1 MKIETASPQSSNY
14 LSLPV
19 DLCRVSTY
27 PFPPESPRPGELDEI
42 FSIYTA
48 DTPPAAR
55 GLRLWFRRTG
65 PIRPF
70 RTGPH
75 SRHRRSEKP
84 DHHLMAGATHQKNTE
99 GRTHP
104 PGNSQMGGQQV
115 TGRRTH
121 HHQHRKFYRPTTVSG
136 EKDQTLQSSAN
147 FVFSAEIKSATDGSI
162 IWNSG
167 SISQSW
173 PFFSGQEAEADK
185 EVTLL
190 GIRRLADRMSQ
201 NY

>member
-1 MKIETASPQSSNY
+1 MLEPRIRRILRDELTRRGIVKWVDSKSQADALITINIE
-14 LSLPV
+14 
-19 DLCRVSTY
+19 
-27 PFPPESPRPGELDEI
+27 
-42 FSIYTA
+42 
-48 DTPPAAR
+48 
-55 GLRLWFRRTG
+55 
-65 PIRPF
+65 
-70 RTGPH
+70 
-75 SRHRRSEKP
+75 
-84 DHHLMAGATHQKNTE
+84 
-99 GRTHP
+99 
-104 PGNSQMGGQQV
+104 
-115 TGRRTH
+115 
-121 HHQHRKFYRPTTVSG
+121 KFYRPTTVSG